1 MEIDIREHRYLEH
14 GEHGGHLYGTKLDS
28 VRDLIRAGK
37 MCVLDCSPAA
47 LKILHNSTEFMPYV
61 IFIAAPGME
70 QLKSLYDLGRS
81 TGASNRN
88 LTVHFFLL
96 KNIFSLSMFNVLKK
110 KPIKEYVPLVVYF
123 LRFLLS

>member
-1 MEIDIREHRYLEH
+1 MFSDTSRPPRVLEEDGKSYWFTDRESMEHDIREHRYLEH

-47 LKILHNSTEFMPYV
+47 LKTLHNSTEFMPYV

-70 QLKSLYDLGRS
+70 QLKTLYDLGRS

-88 LTVHFFLL
+88 LSVR
-96 KNIFSLSMFNVLKK
+96 FSTF
-110 KPIKEYVPLVVYF
+110 
-123 LRFLLS
+123 